1 MMIVGGVLTRIMAGT
16 CAVFERDMK
25 KVIAFST
32 MRQLG
37 VMVYSIG
44 FGLVLFRLFHLF
56 MHALFK
62 ALLFLCAGELIH
74 NMRGYQDF
82 RVYGGLSSY
91 FPFTTAIL
99 GGSLL
104 SMAGFVFFSGFY
116 SKDQI

>member
-1 MMIVGGVLTRIMAGT
+1 MIVGGILTRIMAGS
-16 CAVFERDMK
+16 CAVFERDIK

-32 MRQLG
+32 ISQLG

-44 FGLVLFRLFHLF
+44 FGLVLFSLFHLF

-74 NMRGYQDF
+74 CITGYQDF

-91 FPFTTAIL
+91 FPFLTSVL

-104 SMAGFVFFSGFY
+104 RMAGFVFLSGFY